1 MQIIIDIDEEL
12 YNYMKSLKS
21 LPFTTALED
30 VVMKGIPLPKGHGRL
45 IDEMALG
52 DIISRMW
59 KNKQITNTKYNTFL
73 SILDYVPTIIK
84 ADTESED
91 KKIKQKEIKQ

>member
-1 MQIIIDIDEEL
+1 MKIVIDLPEDIYKKCQTSE
-12 YNYMKSLKS
+12 YAKKSIYFDLV
-21 LPFTTALED
+21 D
-30 VVMKGIPLPKGHGRL
+30 VIRNGTILPKGHGRL

-59 KNKQITNTKYNTFL
+59 KNKQITNTKYSTFL

-91 KKIKQKEIKQ
+91 KKIK